1 MKAFKVLL
9 SCHQSDCACEGEGR
23 EKLGGKRKT
32 KMEAAL
38 ATRKT
43 FA

>member
-1 MKAFKVLL
+1 MSTRKLL
-9 SCHQSDCACEGEGR
+9 KSYHQPDCACEGEGR

-32 KMEAAL
+32 EMEAAL
-38 ATRKT
+38 ATSKT